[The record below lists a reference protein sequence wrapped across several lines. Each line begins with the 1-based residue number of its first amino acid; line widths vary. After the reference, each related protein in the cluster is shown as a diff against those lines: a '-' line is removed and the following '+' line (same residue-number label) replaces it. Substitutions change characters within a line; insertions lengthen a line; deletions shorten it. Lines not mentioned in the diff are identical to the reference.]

1 MSQSPDITPGLAPL
15 PAGAHSETRLA
26 QAGSRWCDR
35 TGAVSMPIYHAS
47 TFRHPAPG
55 ESTGFD
61 YSRSGNPTRTE
72 LESTIA
78 QLEGGS
84 AALAFSTG
92 MSAIDCVFRLF
103 TPGDIVLVLEDLY
116 GGTWRL
122 LEGVYR
128 QWGLDI
134 RYIDPDQPLLAQI
147 VPAAKAIFVES
158 PTNPL
163 LRVIDLQ
170 ALIGKA
176 KVQKQLVIVD
186 NTFLTFQLQKP
197 LALGAD
203 VVVYSGTKFL
213 GGHNDLLAGLVVARD
228 SAIAERL
235 AWLQKTSGAVLGP
248 QDSWLLLRG
257 LKTLALRL
265 ERQQENARQVAEFLQ
280 AHPHV
285 SAVHWP
291 GLASHPNAEVQKRQA
306 NGPGAMLGFSVDNAQ
321 RVYQI
326 LRKVR
331 VFLYAES
338 LGGCESLIT
347 FPVLQTHA
355 DVSPE
360 VRERLGVTDRLLRVS
375 VGVENA
381 ADLIADLQQALD
393 GTP

>member
-1 MSQSPDITPGLAPL
+1 MTSKQDTTSGLAPL
-15 PAGAHSETRLA
+15 PSGAHPETRLA

-55 ESTGFD
+55 ESTGYD
-61 YSRSGNPTRTE
+61 YSRSGNPTRGE

-78 QLEGGS
+78 QLEGGQS
-84 AALAFSTG
+84 ALAFSTG
-92 MSAIDCVFRLF
+92 MAAIDCVFRLF
-103 TPGDIVLVLEDLY
+103 APGDIVLVLEDLY

-134 RYIDPDQPLLAQI
+134 RYLDPDQALEPQVIAE
-147 VPAAKAIFVES
+147 AKAVFVES

-163 LRVIDLQ
+163 LRVVDIAALTRQ
-170 ALIGKA
+170 AKSYG
-176 KVQKQLVIVD
+176 QLVIVD
-186 NTFLTFQLQKP
+186 NTFLTFHLQKP
-197 LALGAD
+197 LVLGAD
-203 VVVYSGTKFL
+203 LVVYSGTKFL
-213 GGHNDLLAGLVVARD
+213 GGHNDLLAGLLVTNDNAL
-228 SAIAERL
+228 AERL

-248 QDSWLLLRG
+248 QDAWLLLRG
-257 LKTLALRL
+257 LKTLAIRL
-265 ERQQENARQVAEFLQ
+265 ERQQHNARQVAEFLQ
-280 AHPHV
+280 GHPRV
-285 SAVHWP
+285 TAVHWP
-291 GLASHPNAEVQKRQA
+291 GLTTHPGHAIHHSQA
-306 NGPGAMLGFSVDNAQ
+306 AGPGAMLGFSVDNAQ
-321 RVYQI
+321 RVYQV
-326 LRKVR
+326 LRKVQ

-375 VGVENA
+375 VGIENA
-381 ADLIADLQQALD
+381 ADLIADLTQALED
-393 GTP
+393 TP